1 MFTLYVKDVWIG
13 LNMSKSNVGKKEGTR
28 LSLKCSAWKGFIN
41 FALKKFRSEKIFVS
55 EIVFKKQFGSKKFWS
70 EKKVLSEKILSEKIL
85 VKKFFWTNKIFGLKS
100 LGP

>member
-41 FALKKFRSEKIFVS
+41 FALRKFRSEKNFVS
-55 EIVFKKQFGSKKFWS
+55 EIFFQKTIWFR
-70 EKKVLSEKILSEKIL
+70 KVL
-85 VKKFFWTNKIFGLKS
+85 V
-100 LGP
+100 